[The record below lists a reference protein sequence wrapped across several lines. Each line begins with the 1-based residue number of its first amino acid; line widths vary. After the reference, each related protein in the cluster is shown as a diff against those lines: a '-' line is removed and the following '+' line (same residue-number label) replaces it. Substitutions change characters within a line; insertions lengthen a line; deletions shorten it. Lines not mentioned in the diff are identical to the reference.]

1 MELKDII
8 KTKEELESKGYGI
21 ENNVIKYVD
30 VNVVA
35 HFGNAIC
42 FEIYCDN
49 IVPLSGYY
57 NTNNLGY
64 MIKAFVELLGADRED
79 GVRLSEL
86 KNIPCRLVFENKN
99 PWGNKAIGIGHFM
112 KDKFVLFDDFVKIKL

>member
-1 MELKDII
+1 MELEDII

-21 ENNVIKYVD
+21 ENNMINYVD
-30 VNVVA
+30 INIVA
-35 HFGNAIC
+35 HFGNAVC
-42 FEIYCDN
+42 FEIYCNN

-57 NTNNLGY
+57 NTNNLGH
-64 MIKAFVELLGADRED
+64 MIKAFIELFGVDRED

-86 KNIPCRLVFENKN
+86 THIPCRLVFKNKN
-99 PWGNKAIGIGHFM
+99 TWGSRAIGIGHFM